1 MICCVHLRWSIVAVH
16 RCFVSMSS
24 THAQAEGLQ
33 AHRNAMLDK
42 LRAVKPFV
50 LDNSLRETDVAP
62 LRGHILEVGV
72 DFVLTWLIDAY
83 AKHACCMLHGN
94 GNVLATRNAHMVYEN
109 C

>member
-1 MICCVHLRWSIVAVH
+1 M
-16 RCFVSMSS
+16 SMSS
-24 THAQAEGLQ
+24 THAQAESLQ

-62 LRGHILEVGV
+62 LRGHVLKVGA

-83 AKHACCMLHGN
+83 AKHAYRQLHEN
-94 GNVLATRNAHMVYEN
+94 GKVLATISDICCA
-109 C
+109 